1 MSSFDTTLLNVY
13 LIGFFSLAVTAVVLA
28 IAVAAYELARHRHL
42 RLSHTASPSA
52 EGGSTS
58 PPIVDVPAGPRGS
71 AGDGL
76 LSTGSR

>member
-1 MSSFDTTLLNVY
+1 
-13 LIGFFSLAVTAVVLA
+13 
-28 IAVAAYELARHRHL
+28 VAASELARHRHL
-42 RLSHTASPSA
+42 RLSHTAGPSA